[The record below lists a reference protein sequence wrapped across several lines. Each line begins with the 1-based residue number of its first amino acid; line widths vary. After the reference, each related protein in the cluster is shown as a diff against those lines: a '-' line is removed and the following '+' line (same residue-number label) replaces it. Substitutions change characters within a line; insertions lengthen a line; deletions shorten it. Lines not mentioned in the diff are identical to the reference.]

1 MSKRNCK
8 SLKLINQLLEPIA
21 EMKIRYLSDIH
32 LEFIQPQK
40 LKRLVLDEILPAE
53 DSEICVLAGDIGNPY
68 SINYDLFMKFI
79 SSHFIK
85 TFVIPG
91 NHEYY
96 QKEKTME
103 ETNLFM
109 EEYFKQYQNIS
120 FLLNR
125 SEQYRDYT
133 FVGSTLW
140 SYIKDPTFQ
149 INDVYKIPKFD
160 YMKYNKLNRVC
171 IEFLEEAICKNEKC
185 IVITHHLPSKQ
196 FIDPKYNTIKDKPYQ
211 QWFYSDMDLF
221 IHTYHNKI
229 KCWFYGH
236 THTPST
242 HKLNDISFLCN
253 PIGYPGE
260 NNKID
265 LNKTF
270 TLE

>member
-1 MSKRNCK
+1 
-8 SLKLINQLLEPIA
+8 
-21 EMKIRYLSDIH
+21 MKIRYLSDIH

-40 LKRLVLDEILPAE
+40 LKRLVLDQIVPAD

-68 SINYDLFMKFI
+68 SINYDLFMKFV
-79 SSHFIK
+79 SSHFVK

-125 SEQYRDYT
+125 CEQYGDYT

-149 INDVYKIPKFD
+149 INDVYNIPNFD
-160 YMKYNKLNRVC
+160 YIKYNELNQVC
-171 IEFLEEAICKNEKC
+171 VKFLEEAVGSNEKC

-196 FIDPKYNTIKDKPYQ
+196 FIDHKYNTIKDKPYQ

-229 KCWFYGH
+229 KFWFYGH

-242 HKLNDISFLCN
+242 HKINDISFLCN

-260 NNKID
+260 NNKTD